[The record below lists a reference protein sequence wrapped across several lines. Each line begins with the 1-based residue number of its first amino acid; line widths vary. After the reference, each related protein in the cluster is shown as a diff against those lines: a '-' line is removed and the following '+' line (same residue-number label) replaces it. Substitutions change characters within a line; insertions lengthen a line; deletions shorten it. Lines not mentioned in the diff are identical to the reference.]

1 MIMSESYYLTNLDIW
16 LFAYEMDLP
25 IILFA
30 TNPFKNMVPNINW
43 LVLSKTV
50 DTVIHNK
57 VHFIRSPADYE
68 MNKTPE
74 HHLII
79 PMLELREI
87 KGFDNMLRSARSG
100 GEYKKCITNFTD
112 FLKL

>member
-1 MIMSESYYLTNLDIW
+1 
-16 LFAYEMDLP
+16 
-25 IILFA
+25 
-30 TNPFKNMVPNINW
+30 MVPNINW